1 MSQTST
7 LSPVTVSVVRDTSLR
22 VVAAFTSGLSTVD
35 KKGNRV
41 SFERS
46 VAFASKD
53 ARLDM
58 AGKVYAKQC
67 EAGRYDRLVKDALAG
82 GVLNKSQREFFDAMI
97 GIGAANKAI
106 TQQFCAAVTHLDDL
120 AKAEGKAPKG
130 QKAFYVGMLRQLHVA
145 FQAGEVQ
152 AAGPVPAAVSEA

>member
-1 MSQTST
+1 MNTQTESTST
-7 LSPVTVSVVRDTSLR
+7 ELTTVENVHHRAMAIVG
-22 VVAAFTSGLSTVD
+22 AFTNGLSTVD

-67 EAGRYDRLVKDALAG
+67 EAGRYSRLVKDSLAG
-82 GVLNKSQREFFDAMI
+82 GVLNKSQRELFEAMI
-97 GIGAANKAI
+97 GIGDANKAI
-106 TQQFCAAVTHLDDL
+106 TTQYCAAVVHLDDL
-120 AKAEGKAPKG
+120 ARAEGKAPKG

-145 FQAGEVQ
+145 LKAGDVT
-152 AAGPVPAAVSEA
+152 ASPSV